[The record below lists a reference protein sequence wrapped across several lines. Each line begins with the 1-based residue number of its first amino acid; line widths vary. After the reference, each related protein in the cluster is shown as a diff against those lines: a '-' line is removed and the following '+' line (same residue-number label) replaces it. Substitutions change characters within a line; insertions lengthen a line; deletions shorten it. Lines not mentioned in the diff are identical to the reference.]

1 MTGARRISAQVK
13 FLADQNFNDDIVEY
27 VTATD
32 PSIDILH
39 VRHVGMDETQDP
51 DILEWAAQQ
60 DRVVL
65 SHDVNTMRSDAYDRV
80 IAGLPMP
87 ELFLV
92 VKGRPLEQVAQD
104 IVLLAVSS
112 IEGEWENQVKFL
124 PLQ

>member
-1 MTGARRISAQVK
+1 MTGARRIGAQLK

-27 VTATD
+27 VTVAD

-60 DRVVL
+60 GRVVL
-65 SHDVNTMRSDAYDRV
+65 SHDVNTMRNDAYDRV

-87 ELFLV
+87 GLFLV
-92 VKGRPLEQVAQD
+92 VKGRPLEQAAQD
-104 IVLLAVSS
+104 IALLAVSS
-112 IEGEWENQVKFL
+112 IEGEWENQVNYL